1 MQSND
6 YRSIFISDIHLGTKG
21 CQADVLLSF
30 LKRYT
35 SDNLYLIGDIV
46 DGWQVNNGFHWPQEH
61 TNVIRR
67 FLTSAK
73 RGTKVTYVLGNHDEA
88 LRKYLAYNITFGEI
102 SIVDECIHQG
112 LDNKRYLVTHGDYYD
127 KTMEY
132 PWLSYFGDR
141 AYNYAIWISRQ
152 LNRVRKFF
160 KMPYWS
166 FSGMLKQKA
175 KGYLE
180 YLYEFESHVSR
191 QAKIRN
197 YDGVICGHTHTAKI
211 VEIDQIIYMND
222 GDWVDSCTA
231 IVEDHNGN
239 FEIIEWR
246 EKIKQLN
253 LNLDEQYQ
261 S

>member
-1 MQSND
+1 MEAHD

-35 SDNLYLIGDIV
+35 SNNLYLIGDIV

-61 TNVIRR
+61 TNIIRR

-88 LRKYLAYNITFGEI
+88 LRKYLTYDITFGDI
-102 SIVDECIHQG
+102 SIVDECVHYGI
-112 LDNKRYLVTHGDYYD
+112 DKRKYLVTHGDHYD

-141 AYNYAIWISRQ
+141 AYNYAIWVSRQ
-152 LNRVRKFF
+152 LNRLRRLLKL
-160 KMPYWS
+160 PYWS

-180 YLYEFESHVSR
+180 YLYEFESQVARHA
-191 QAKIRN
+191 QIRN
-197 YDGVICGHTHTAKI
+197 FDGVICGHTHTAKI
-211 VEIDQIIYMND
+211 VEINDMIYMND

-231 IVEDHNGN
+231 IVEHHDGN
-239 FEIIEWR
+239 FEIISWR
-246 EKIKQLN
+246 EKSKQLN
-253 LNLDEQYQ
+253 LGIEEFYQ
-261 S
+261 